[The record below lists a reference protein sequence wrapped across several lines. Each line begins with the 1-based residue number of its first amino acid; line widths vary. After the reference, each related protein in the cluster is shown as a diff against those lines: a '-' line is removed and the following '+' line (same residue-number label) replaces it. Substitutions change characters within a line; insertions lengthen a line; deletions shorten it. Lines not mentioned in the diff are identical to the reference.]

1 MTEHLPTTFS
11 VFASTPSAKQDIVTT
26 FEAFVPI
33 FGSTGNFGS
42 DSPLLKLIDISLAST
57 INLEATVAV
66 VTHTSFADLDRLKEI
81 TNKFDHV
88 RLAVYSDDVV
98 QYNSSNWV
106 QLIESFKIAHLLENR
121 FKNLLYIELDMIFL
135 PDAGHAFRQIYARVD
150 WDVGFTYL
158 AKRGSFGSTNT
169 GIILFRSISDWTIL
183 FLENVRKGIPK
194 KARGGENQRSIDL
207 FIPHLKYNQIYQLD
221 LDKLKQ
227 RHQIRILAL
236 QYPGPLNYNCIGCCE
251 LPPGIHVAH
260 FKALKKNLALSS
272 CCRDLAFPPTRNR
285 SYMAQRMRG
294 IWKESCEC
302 KQKHFSRPAF
312 CMPSNKSNPIRNG
325 TSWCKT

>member
-1 MTEHLPTTFS
+1 MHVIFEQDRLPSFPSDVDKLDSNTTVFLSTSRPMSTSSMTEHLPTTFS

-121 FKNLLYIELDMIFL
+121 FKNLLYIELDMTL
-135 PDAGHAFRQIYARVD
+135 
-150 WDVGFTYL
+150 
-158 AKRGSFGSTNT
+158 
-169 GIILFRSISDWTIL
+169 
-183 FLENVRKGIPK
+183 
-194 KARGGENQRSIDL
+194 
-207 FIPHLKYNQIYQLD
+207 
-221 LDKLKQ
+221 
-227 RHQIRILAL
+227 
-236 QYPGPLNYNCIGCCE
+236 NCIQ
-251 LPPGIHVAH
+251 
-260 FKALKKNLALSS
+260 LS
-272 CCRDLAFPPTRNR
+272 RA
-285 SYMAQRMRG
+285 
-294 IWKESCEC
+294 
-302 KQKHFSRPAF
+302 
-312 CMPSNKSNPIRNG
+312 
-325 TSWCKT
+325 